1 MGEWWGFLRGLVRG
15 QKGVREK
22 KRATV
27 VLDAFK
33 ATRRHGAVV
42 GAGTRSRH
50 EAGAG
55 GNAWSTA
62 AQPRW
67 ARATCG
73 RRHPARDMGLNMVAD
88 RWVRVTMLQ
97 FNLSQ
102 TKFK

>member
-22 KRATV
+22 KRATM

-33 ATRRHGAVV
+33 ATQRHGAVV

-55 GNAWSTA
+55 GQRLVDSGPATVGTSDVWA
-62 AQPRW
+62 APSG
-67 ARATCG
+67 AG
-73 RRHPARDMGLNMVAD
+73 HGIEYGG
-88 RWVRVTMLQ
+88 
-97 FNLSQ
+97 
-102 TKFK
+102 